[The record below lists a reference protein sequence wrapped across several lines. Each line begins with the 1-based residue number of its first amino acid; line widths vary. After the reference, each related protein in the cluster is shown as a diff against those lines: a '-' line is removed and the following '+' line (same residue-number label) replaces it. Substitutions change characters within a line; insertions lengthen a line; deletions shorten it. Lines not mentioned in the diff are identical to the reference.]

1 MSNCVNNKQ
10 ILEKALNEDSSLLS
24 NSTNTSFN
32 DNLIQDISTLKSK
45 EIFLISK
52 NFESKI
58 PELLSYLQN
67 ESNSIQ
73 NKLLILK
80 YLENLFTKIT
90 YNSEIFSNKFSN
102 DKEKLNLFQIIINQY
117 ITTPS
122 DKDDYLRELNGLF
135 SLLISQIT
143 LDKDT
148 YHYIFSFLINYINK
162 CNNNGYINENLSP
175 NSENNL
181 TSEQLSRIF
190 QLLQIYY
197 QSMQNIDEPHNY
209 FYFNGESDNY
219 ISILNKDDIKTHKKI
234 LNINE
239 SLNIIMFIKLVP
251 SQIIRQ
257 VYPIINYK
265 IFDVIFNVRN
275 KMISIG
281 IDKEN
286 FLITNFTS
294 EKLAQLKENKIL
306 SLLIKLN
313 FKEIE
318 KTEIFVNNEKVEIP
332 RNIIIEEKDKKF
344 NSKDKLE
351 IKELK
356 FFKNFI
362 GICSNII
369 IYKESEKDKKNEG
382 LPKFFTLKQKGW
394 SSDSKETIILKPI
407 YLNGFYKE
415 ELCNIITKQELKE
428 KIDEK
433 NIKELNFS
441 IKDKS
446 GENEIKEFLEKNLI
460 AIYIPHRVMLP
471 ENQENKSYRNCNQII
486 LKDSI
491 SNLDADFYIN
501 SPGLNGVHILNKFSE
516 DFSPLGGLNHFLP
529 IIEIITNNEELLLN
543 ENLSNFFNLIT
554 SVFMISYLDA
564 LKIENYNSNFFFNL
578 SYFLEKIPDF
588 YFENQLALKLISIS
602 SFLISLNKNYNNLIQ
617 QFHNYIL
624 LNENILFKFEYED
637 QAIILEQ
644 IKKYIDCSQNNFSI
658 DIMLIINILL
668 HYDKERYNKFCCK
681 FHSDYFNEPC
691 DVLSPE
697 LNFLLHPVEEI
708 ITKIIEKFVK
718 EASLCNAYESEC
730 EIGKKLFKIFE
741 MLTIDISP
749 CLQKVIINQFHNYME
764 KHCGKYFAFLD
775 VDRQMLDITLFIFK
789 TSIFDVKIDA
799 LNLLFF
805 MNKIKENMDEFY
817 TNRSRTNSWAF
828 KAETNVIDEE
838 KAVVIQNYILPFYL
852 LGDGILVSSSS
863 SNSSSNNND
872 NFSNDFA
879 NIDIDKNIDKVSKKL
894 PQEKNPIK
902 LAKNFKKLN
911 KNSMNK
917 INKNDLDFDN
927 FNKTITYN
935 ERNTFNITQNGR
947 HFVDIKITST
957 EQKIYYNF
965 KKKKIYLLI
974 SGLYNNIFKLFKEK
988 AGFDFFLNLLI
999 KLVSKSDI
1007 ILINKFLEDLKNQP
1021 ETKDKL
1027 GLIYD
1032 NHQFFHWLLET
1043 SFQIFM
1049 IKESNY
1055 DDKKFVPGFS
1065 IDPIDEDLKDKKH
1078 IFTEEEKK
1086 KKIDELYHYINE
1098 FISNIIK
1105 NNIYKLDY
1113 IITWSKY
1120 YYEMRN
1126 DKNNFEHVRN
1136 YVIRILRNSYKLPHE
1151 IPFTDKKFNE
1161 SQKESIYFLNILF
1174 ELLTFYKVNGS
1185 QVDKIKDSQ
1194 IIDEELSINFPHILL
1209 LEINNENNKLTKN
1222 DIMKTLNIKWRDFP
1236 FYEKI
1241 YSFFKPLWMSLVDK
1255 KKKEDKEKEHINIL
1269 KKYIGK
1275 KNIFI
1280 NELELLFYSF
1290 NDVQEF
1296 HDSYISTIYANKG
1309 IKTIY
1314 MIFHFF
1320 ILLFNV
1326 GGNETDIKN
1335 LYNDFRLFITLL
1347 IISSSTVT
1355 ISPDIKKQKWPN
1367 ESEYKDVK
1375 ETTQLI
1381 LTYTLNFFV
1390 NKIKEIDILI
1400 SKYDDSKKDE
1410 SLEKLH
1416 KYYKYVRIIL
1426 IENLGYILKSLN
1438 LIYRENSGKIFSKVK
1453 NIFSNS
1459 EVIVKSGPYLFSK
1472 NIYDSIETKDTDN
1485 NNDNK
1490 DNFLDNILKLN
1501 IKKDSK
1507 ELNSEFEK
1515 NINLFINSDKIKNV
1529 LSSYNK
1535 KKLYPFGKYIEKRE
1549 KLIKNIIPIY
1559 DNRINSYEPQK
1570 NLCLVP
1576 HYWQE
1581 CSYSKILTVK
1591 IGKVNKQLIKEI
1603 FVYKKK
1609 INLEHNEKINEYKKI
1624 KKKLFSFRGIWSKE
1638 EFFYEPKYHLKYK
1651 LVNHLT
1657 EDYTKI
1663 LLTPILDLDY
1673 YLPTFSQFEKQN
1685 IFRKPEK
1692 KIPIY
1697 YLADLSFTLKDTHK
1711 SFLTKTTQNDKIK
1724 NKEEEKKNDE
1734 KEMKQIENKKTYDTP
1749 IQNLN
1754 INDNFKINQNIQ
1766 VDNVRKSKKL
1776 MKKRLNALFDVK
1788 IANYSFFNKS
1798 NSTNG
1803 QIFTDSFLFSEL
1815 ISQKHLLNSTKND
1828 IKVEACLIKTAF
1840 HISGIFY
1847 NNSKEIG
1854 FYSSERTFSNEEEDY
1869 DFDRKVCFGSIF
1881 KSQSNKYHCYYLKIP
1896 YSSIEFVLKRRY
1908 YFKKTVLEIF
1918 TINKKSYSFR
1928 FEEEKLKAVFE
1939 NIRYYMKSYIE
1950 DISTEYTKYDD
1961 KIGFFNN
1968 NRILDN
1974 GIALPNIIKNMNLKN
1989 LYEKW
1994 TKWEISTLKF
2004 LMILNFYANRSY
2016 NDINQYPVFPW
2027 IITDYSSDS
2036 LPSPLPIRPMGTP
2049 MGMLDYTDEAKER
2062 KYSYKNSWVLN
2073 ENEEE
2078 IDEDY
2083 DRYRSHYSTSLYV
2096 TYYLVRTFPFSSMRV
2111 ELQGKNFDDPNRL
2124 FNSIFDS
2131 FNCALTQKSDLRELV
2146 PELYF
2151 FPEMFCNL
2159 NILNLGEIKNKET
2172 KSECEVNDILM
2183 PNWANN
2189 NAYTFISKHRMLL
2202 ESPEINEKINE
2213 WFNIIFGSKQN
2224 GKEAKKIGNLFI
2236 RQSYE
2241 SFADVYNK
2249 SEIKEKIYFCRMVEF
2264 GVTPHQ
2270 ILKYDSN
2277 KRINYNELK
2286 CKRNLFPN
2294 ITEIIRKNDE
2304 KNLEITKVIPVQ
2316 NEDMTINKHIT
2327 PIKIFLH
2334 QKKEDDEEKI
2344 KIYILNEEGYIKIL
2358 KNEQQ
2363 LNKLNP
2369 MPYRKILSSK
2379 NLDFN
2384 FSEEKIIVEKLS
2396 KKISKIPNP
2405 DKKINL
2411 FLPRYRNNSKKTPN
2425 IFFNKG
2431 HCLALGGF
2439 WNGNIL
2445 IENISSQTSSKN
2457 KEKNDYPETKIYS
2470 TKEYS
2475 PITHIIIDEHE
2486 IYAIC
2491 GNILGTIFVYT
2502 INQDDKLDWRLYKVI
2517 YDHFSPITSLCIND
2531 NLNIFISCSK
2541 SGYCMLYSIPKF
2553 KLVNSFKLKNIINQ
2567 NGFSNNENISLY
2579 PHISLISSSSLP
2591 CLIFYFKQINSL
2603 AVFSI
2608 NGRFLNELK
2617 IDLDISPNE
2626 IKIFTDRQFIDYM
2639 IIFNNKNESIEI
2651 YSIIDLKKVM
2661 SWPIK
2666 NYIFIDFIFTKEID
2680 SIFALVN
2687 CKESDEDIYD
2697 DNECMYKILVL
2708 KSSNILKGQNDFEP
2722 INIF

>member
-1 MSNCVNNKQ
+1 M
-10 ILEKALNEDSSLLS
+10 
-24 NSTNTSFN
+24 
-32 DNLIQDISTLKSK
+32 
-45 EIFLISK
+45 
-52 NFESKI
+52 
-58 PELLSYLQN
+58 
-67 ESNSIQ
+67 
-73 NKLLILK
+73 
-80 YLENLFTKIT
+80 
-90 YNSEIFSNKFSN
+90 
-102 DKEKLNLFQIIINQY
+102 
-117 ITTPS
+117 
-122 DKDDYLRELNGLF
+122 
-135 SLLISQIT
+135 
-143 LDKDT
+143 
-148 YHYIFSFLINYINK
+148 
-162 CNNNGYINENLSP
+162 
-175 NSENNL
+175 
-181 TSEQLSRIF
+181 
-190 QLLQIYY
+190 
-197 QSMQNIDEPHNY
+197 
-209 FYFNGESDNY
+209 
-219 ISILNKDDIKTHKKI
+219 
-234 LNINE
+234 
-239 SLNIIMFIKLVP
+239 
-251 SQIIRQ
+251 
-257 VYPIINYK
+257 
-265 IFDVIFNVRN
+265 
-275 KMISIG
+275 
-281 IDKEN
+281 
-286 FLITNFTS
+286 
-294 EKLAQLKENKIL
+294 
-306 SLLIKLN
+306 
-313 FKEIE
+313 
-318 KTEIFVNNEKVEIP
+318 
-332 RNIIIEEKDKKF
+332 
-344 NSKDKLE
+344 
-351 IKELK
+351 
-356 FFKNFI
+356 
-362 GICSNII
+362 
-369 IYKESEKDKKNEG
+369 
-382 LPKFFTLKQKGW
+382 
-394 SSDSKETIILKPI
+394 
-407 YLNGFYKE
+407 
-415 ELCNIITKQELKE
+415 
-428 KIDEK
+428 
-433 NIKELNFS
+433 
-441 IKDKS
+441 
-446 GENEIKEFLEKNLI
+446 
-460 AIYIPHRVMLP
+460 
-471 ENQENKSYRNCNQII
+471 
-486 LKDSI
+486 
-491 SNLDADFYIN
+491 
-501 SPGLNGVHILNKFSE
+501 
-516 DFSPLGGLNHFLP
+516 
-529 IIEIITNNEELLLN
+529 
-543 ENLSNFFNLIT
+543 
-554 SVFMISYLDA
+554 
-564 LKIENYNSNFFFNL
+564 
-578 SYFLEKIPDF
+578 
-588 YFENQLALKLISIS
+588 
-602 SFLISLNKNYNNLIQ
+602 
-617 QFHNYIL
+617 
-624 LNENILFKFEYED
+624 
-637 QAIILEQ
+637 
-644 IKKYIDCSQNNFSI
+644 
-658 DIMLIINILL
+658 
-668 HYDKERYNKFCCK
+668 
-681 FHSDYFNEPC
+681 
-691 DVLSPE
+691 
-697 LNFLLHPVEEI
+697 
-708 ITKIIEKFVK
+708 
-718 EASLCNAYESEC
+718 
-730 EIGKKLFKIFE
+730 
-741 MLTIDISP
+741 
-749 CLQKVIINQFHNYME
+749 
-764 KHCGKYFAFLD
+764 
-775 VDRQMLDITLFIFK
+775 
-789 TSIFDVKIDA
+789 
-799 LNLLFF
+799 
-805 MNKIKENMDEFY
+805 
-817 TNRSRTNSWAF
+817 
-828 KAETNVIDEE
+828 
-838 KAVVIQNYILPFYL
+838 
-852 LGDGILVSSSS
+852 
-863 SNSSSNNND
+863 
-872 NFSNDFA
+872 
-879 NIDIDKNIDKVSKKL
+879 
-894 PQEKNPIK
+894 
-902 LAKNFKKLN
+902 
-911 KNSMNK
+911 
-917 INKNDLDFDN
+917 
-927 FNKTITYN
+927 
-935 ERNTFNITQNGR
+935 
-947 HFVDIKITST
+947 
-957 EQKIYYNF
+957 
-965 KKKKIYLLI
+965 
-974 SGLYNNIFKLFKEK
+974 
-988 AGFDFFLNLLI
+988 
-999 KLVSKSDI
+999 
-1007 ILINKFLEDLKNQP
+1007 
-1021 ETKDKL
+1021 
-1027 GLIYD
+1027 
-1032 NHQFFHWLLET
+1032 
-1043 SFQIFM
+1043 
-1049 IKESNY
+1049 
-1055 DDKKFVPGFS
+1055 
-1065 IDPIDEDLKDKKH
+1065 
-1078 IFTEEEKK
+1078 
-1086 KKIDELYHYINE
+1086 
-1098 FISNIIK
+1098 
-1105 NNIYKLDY
+1105 
-1113 IITWSKY
+1113 
-1120 YYEMRN
+1120 
-1126 DKNNFEHVRN
+1126 
-1136 YVIRILRNSYKLPHE
+1136 
-1151 IPFTDKKFNE
+1151 
-1161 SQKESIYFLNILF
+1161 
-1174 ELLTFYKVNGS
+1174 
-1185 QVDKIKDSQ
+1185 
-1194 IIDEELSINFPHILL
+1194 
-1209 LEINNENNKLTKN
+1209 
-1222 DIMKTLNIKWRDFP
+1222 
-1236 FYEKI
+1236 
-1241 YSFFKPLWMSLVDK
+1241 
-1255 KKKEDKEKEHINIL
+1255 
-1269 KKYIGK
+1269 
-1275 KNIFI
+1275 
-1280 NELELLFYSF
+1280 
-1290 NDVQEF
+1290 
-1296 HDSYISTIYANKG
+1296 
-1309 IKTIY
+1309 
-1314 MIFHFF
+1314 
-1320 ILLFNV
+1320 
-1326 GGNETDIKN
+1326 GN
-1335 LYNDFRLFITLL
+1335 
-1347 IISSSTVT
+1347 
-1355 ISPDIKKQKWPN
+1355 
-1367 ESEYKDVK
+1367 
-1375 ETTQLI
+1375 
-1381 LTYTLNFFV
+1381 
-1390 NKIKEIDILI
+1390 
-1400 SKYDDSKKDE
+1400 
-1410 SLEKLH
+1410 
-1416 KYYKYVRIIL
+1416 
-1426 IENLGYILKSLN
+1426 
-1438 LIYRENSGKIFSKVK
+1438 
-1453 NIFSNS
+1453 
-1459 EVIVKSGPYLFSK
+1459 
-1472 NIYDSIETKDTDN
+1472 
-1485 NNDNK
+1485 
-1490 DNFLDNILKLN
+1490 
-1501 IKKDSK
+1501 
-1507 ELNSEFEK
+1507 
-1515 NINLFINSDKIKNV
+1515 
-1529 LSSYNK
+1529 
-1535 KKLYPFGKYIEKRE
+1535 IEKRE

-1928 FEEEKLKAVFE
+1928 FEEEKLKTVFE
-1939 NIRYYMKSYIE
+1939 NIRYYMKSDIE
-1950 DISTEYTKYDD
+1950 DISTEYTKYED

-2249 SEIKEKIYFCRMVEF
+2249 SQIKEKIYFCRMVEF

-2697 DNECMYKILVL
+2697 ENECMYKILVL